1 MGGTSTPSMK
11 DPEARDARVVTDAT
25 VRFGKPVIRGT
36 RVTVAEVVGRLAS
49 GMSHAEVAADFEIEL
64 EDVFAALAYAAR
76 SVANE
81 HRWAE

>member
-1 MGGTSTPSMK
+1 MR
-11 DPEARDARVVTDAT
+11 DPGARDARVVTDAA

-49 GMSHAEVAADFEIEL
+49 GMAHADVAANLEIEV
-64 EDVFAALAYAAR
+64 EDVLAALAYAAR